1 MSKLVLKRFRC
12 IEETDEIGDD
22 SPYFL
27 VFHGK
32 VHQGNTP
39 ASSSVKLVRKSA
51 WDNTVAQGDLVIA
64 NMTVLNPLNADLV
77 LAAMMEE
84 DNDTDF
90 AGFQLIALQ
99 AWIGNFFNSL
109 GNAVQAIDA
118 TVANLVRSEFR
129 KGIKALDSNDD
140 LIQVRT
146 VVGPGISGQPP
157 LLRFAGDGARYDVR
171 FTIE

>member
-12 IEETDEIGDD
+12 IEESDEIGDD

-32 VHQGNTP
+32 VHQGNMA
-39 ASSSVKLVRKSA
+39 ASSGVKLVRKSA
-51 WDNTVAQGDLVIA
+51 WDNTVAQGDLINA
-64 NMTVLNPLNADLV
+64 NMTVLNPLSADLV

-84 DNDTDF
+84 DDGTDF
-90 AGFQLIALQ
+90 AGFGLLVLQ
-99 AWIGNFFNSL
+99 QWICPFFNSL
-109 GNAVQAIDA
+109 GNAISGMDG
-118 TVANLVRSEFR
+118 TVANIVRTEFKR
-129 KGIKALDSNDD
+129 GINALDSNDD

-146 VVGPGISGQPP
+146 VVGPGIAGQPP

-171 FTIE
+171 FAIE